1 MIYTS
6 YFAALKSIPE
16 AIVRIGISRFP
27 PKWYSGISY
36 KKLAPTPEMLGMS
49 IAEYNPR
56 FEAILAALN
65 PKQVAAEI
73 ETLARGQDAVLLCY
87 EKPDE
92 YCHRH
97 LVRNWL
103 NANGVF
109 VEEYSATKHKLLYA
123 PKSVWEL
130 F

>member
-6 YFAALKSIPE
+6 YFANLKSVPE

-36 KKLAPTPEMLGMS
+36 KKLAPTADMLKMS
-49 IAEYNPR
+49 ISDYQPR
-56 FEAILAALN
+56 FDAILSALDPHKVAEEIELLAKGKDAAL
-65 PKQVAAEI
+65 
-73 ETLARGQDAVLLCY
+73 LCF
-87 EKPDE
+87 EKPNE

-103 NANGVF
+103 NINGIF
-109 VEEYSATKHKLLYA
+109 VEEFSTQKHGHLYA
-123 PKSVWEL
+123 PQTAL